1 MEFVELPLMATA
13 VGASSSC
20 QLAPDTKTTRFTG
33 CMRCATGFCS
43 NVAAALQQANNVVNG
58 RGRGIRKVSPRNAET
73 YTDGAQT
80 HNLTA
85 LEASSSR
92 LMKRTL
98 LLD

>member
-1 MEFVELPLMATA
+1 MEFVELPWMATA
-13 VGASSSC
+13 VGASSSSY
-20 QLAPDTKTTRFTG
+20 LAPDTKTTRFTG
-33 CMRCATGFCS
+33 RMRCATGFCS
-43 NVAAALQQANNVVNG
+43 DVAAALQQANNIVNG
-58 RGRGIRKVSPRNAET
+58 RGRRIRKVSSKTAET

-92 LMKRTL
+92 LTKRTL